1 MIKSLAGFCLFFC
14 LFLFQNAL
22 SAQQITIEPEESP
35 APSARKY
42 SGVEV
47 KGHTEFCEGGET
59 LLWVEGDFESF
70 EWSDGSSERSIRVK
84 KAGAYEVTVK
94 TKGGCTFTSSVNVRT
109 RPCT

>member
-1 MIKSLAGFCLFFC
+1 MKKSLAGFCLLFCSFF
-14 LFLFQNAL
+14 FQNTL
-22 SAQQITIEPEESP
+22 SAQQITIEIEESP
-35 APSARKY
+35 APAGKY
-42 SGVEV
+42 SGIEV

-59 LLWVEGDFESF
+59 LLWVDGDYESF